1 MAYKFQDSIQ
11 RGILYLAKSDEQFL
25 LQIMPMVK
33 SEYFEF
39 PSHQKMYTVLNEFFL
54 TYKKLP
60 TNDQLLEETKN
71 ILASHELFGDYRDE
85 LESINCLDETSIDNQ
100 EYYLDLVEEF
110 AKEQAIKDAILKS
123 VDHLKK
129 KNYGA
134 IEEEVRGAFSVNRNV
149 DLGTDY
155 FTDIRERWVR
165 LNNSS
170 LEPKFR
176 TPFETVNEALEGGMA
191 HKEMA
196 MVVAPPGVGKSLF
209 LANQAARS
217 VLDGHNV
224 LYISLEM
231 AEDRVAQ
238 RLDSIFTRIK
248 QRELSERVDDI
259 EERLT
264 IISKQWENRGKLVI
278 KEFPTKRL
286 SVTGLRAFLNQLK
299 NYEDFT
305 PDVIVM
311 DYLELMKTEKDM
323 AEYQGQERLAQELR
337 GIASEYEVLVW
348 TATQTN
354 REGKKVNIITDAE
367 LADSYGKIRVC
378 DLVFSI
384 NQTEQEFDGGEAR
397 LYLMKSR
404 NGRARF
410 VVPISIDYTRL
421 VINQGVRDAT
431 AQS

>member
-11 RGILYLAKSDEQFL
+11 RGIIYLAKSDEQFL

-33 SEYFEF
+33 SDYFEY
-39 PSHQKMYTVLNEFFL
+39 PSHQKMFTVIGEFYLN
-54 TYKKLP
+54 YKKLP
-60 TNDQLLEETKN
+60 TDDQLLEETKK
-71 ILASHELFGDYRDE
+71 ILASNELFGDYRDE
-85 LESINCLDETSIDNQ
+85 LTEVNELDEKSIDNQ

-110 AKEQAIKDAILKS
+110 AKEQAIKDAIINS
-123 VDHLKK
+123 IDHLKK
-129 KNYGA
+129 KNFGA
-134 IEEEVRGAFSVNRNV
+134 IEEEVRSAFSVNRNV

-155 FTDIRERWVR
+155 FLEIQERWDR

-176 TPFETVNEALEGGMA
+176 TPFESINEALEGGLA
-191 HKEMA
+191 HKELA

-209 LANQAARS
+209 LVNQAARS

-259 EERLT
+259 EERLAL
-264 IISKQWENRGKLVI
+264 ISKQWEDRGRLVL

-286 SVTGLRAFLNQLK
+286 SVTGLRAYLNQLK
-299 NYEDFT
+299 NYEDFV
-305 PDVIVM
+305 PDVLII
-311 DYLELMKTEKDM
+311 DYLELMRTDKDM
-323 AEYQGQERLAQELR
+323 AEYQAQERLAQELR
-337 GIASEYEVLVW
+337 GISSEYGILVW

-354 REGKKVNIITDAE
+354 REGKKVSIITDSE

-384 NQTEQEFDGGEAR
+384 NQTEQEFDEGTAR

-410 VVPISIDYTRL
+410 IVPVGIDYSRL
-421 VINQGVRDAT
+421 VITQGASNV
-431 AQS
+431 SG

>member
-11 RGILYLAKSDEQFL
+11 RGIIYLAKSDEQFL
-25 LQIMPMVK
+25 LQVMPMIK
-33 SEYFEF
+33 SDYFEY
-39 PSHQKMYTVLNEFFL
+39 PSHQKMFTVIGEFFL
-54 TYKKLP
+54 SYKKLP
-60 TNDQLLEETKN
+60 TDDQLLEETKK

-85 LESINCLDETSIDNQ
+85 LTSVNELDEKAIDNQ

-110 AKEQAIKDAILKS
+110 AKEQAIKDAIINS

-129 KNYGA
+129 KNFGA
-134 IEEEVRGAFSVNRNV
+134 IEEEVRSAFSVNRNV

-155 FTDIRERWVR
+155 FLEIQERWDR

-176 TPFETVNEALEGGMA
+176 TPFESINEALEGGLA
-191 HKEMA
+191 HKELA

-248 QRELSERVDDI
+248 QRELSKRVDDI

-264 IISKQWENRGKLVI
+264 LISKQWEDRGRLVL

-286 SVTGLRAFLNQLK
+286 SVTGLRAYLNQLK
-299 NYEDFT
+299 NYEDFV
-305 PDVIVM
+305 PDVLII
-311 DYLELMKTEKDM
+311 DYLELMRTDKDM
-323 AEYQGQERLAQELR
+323 AEYQAQERLAQELR
-337 GIASEYEVLVW
+337 GISSEYGILVW

-354 REGKKVNIITDAE
+354 REGKKVSVITDSE

-384 NQTEQEFDGGEAR
+384 NQTEQEFDEGTAR

-410 VVPISIDYTRL
+410 LVPVGIDYSRL
-421 VINQGVRDAT
+421 VITQGVAS
-431 AQS
+431 ASE

>member
-1 MAYKFQDSIQ
+1 VAYKFQDSIQ
-11 RGILYLAKSDEQFL
+11 RGIVYLAKSDEAFL

-33 SEYFEF
+33 DEYFEF
-39 PSHQKMYTVLNEFFL
+39 PSHQKMYSVIVQFFL

-60 TNDQLLEETKN
+60 TDDQLLEETKK
-71 ILASHELFGDYRDE
+71 IMASNELFGDYRDE
-85 LESINCLDETSIDNQ
+85 LDVINCLDEKSIDNQ

-110 AKEQAIKDAILKS
+110 AKEQAVKDAILKS

-129 KNYGA
+129 KNFGA
-134 IEEEVRGAFSVNRNV
+134 IEDEVRNAFSVNRNV

-155 FTDIRERWVR
+155 FSGIRERWDR
-165 LNNSS
+165 LNSAS

-176 TPFETVNEALEGGMA
+176 TPFETLNDALEGGLA

-238 RLDSIFTRIK
+238 RMDSIFTRIQQK
-248 QRELSERVDDI
+248 ELSNRVDDI
-259 EERLT
+259 EERLD
-264 IISKQWENRGKLVI
+264 IISKQWEKRGKLMV

-305 PDVIVM
+305 PDVLII
-311 DYLELMKTEKDM
+311 DYLELMKTERDM

-337 GIASEYEVLVW
+337 GVASEYECLVW

-384 NQTEQEFDGGEAR
+384 NQSEQEFDSGNAR

-410 VVPISIDYTRL
+410 IVPVGIDYTRL
-421 VINQGVRDAT
+421 VVS
-431 AQS
+431 QSKSNDSED

>member
-1 MAYKFQDSIQ
+1 MAYSFQDSIQ
-11 RGILYLAKSDEQFL
+11 RGIIYLAKSDEQFL

-33 SEYFEF
+33 SDYFEY
-39 PSHQKMYTVLNEFFL
+39 PSHQKMYAVIGEFYL

-60 TNDQLLEETKN
+60 TDDQLLEETKKT
-71 ILASHELFGDYRDE
+71 LASHELFGDYRDE
-85 LESINCLDETSIDNQ
+85 LTAINELDEKAIDNQ

-110 AKEQAIKDAILKS
+110 AKEQAIKDAIIRS

-129 KNYGA
+129 KNFTA
-134 IEEEVRGAFSVNRNV
+134 IEEEIRGAFSVNRNV

-155 FTDIRERWVR
+155 FIDIKERWER
-165 LNNSS
+165 LNDSS

-176 TPFETVNEALEGGMA
+176 TPFETINEALEGGMA

-248 QRELSERVDDI
+248 QKELSKRVDDI

-264 IISKQWENRGKLVI
+264 LISKQWEDRGRLVL
-278 KEFPTKRL
+278 KEFPCKRL
-286 SVTGLRAFLNQLK
+286 SVTGLRAYLNQLAS
-299 NYEDFT
+299 YEDFV
-305 PDVIVM
+305 PDVLII
-311 DYLELMKTEKDM
+311 DYLELMRTEKDM
-323 AEYQGQERLAQELR
+323 AEYQAQERLAQELR
-337 GIASEYEVLVW
+337 GIASEYDILVW

-354 REGKKVNIITDAE
+354 REGKKVNVITDAE

-384 NQTEQEFDGGEAR
+384 NQTEQEFDEGSAR

-410 VVPISIDYTRL
+410 LVPVGIDYSRL
-421 VINQGVRDAT
+421 VITQGGAP
-431 AQS
+431 SG